1 MLPKG
6 TAGDDGRRRGVEGDE
21 GGDGVE
27 EEEEEEEADLD
38 RTGRLN
44 LGIEIGSSSKSAEVA
59 NGRIKAASKN
69 VTGGEGGVQTTARGV
84 GGVVGC
90 TALSRH
96 TRRRGFDVA
105 VRAATV
111 EEERGTVAE

>member
-27 EEEEEEEADLD
+27 EEEEEADLD
-38 RTGRLN
+38 RPGRLN
-44 LGIEIGSSSKSAEVA
+44 LGIEIGSSSKSAEAA

-96 TRRRGFDVA
+96 TRRRGFDGA

>member
-27 EEEEEEEADLD
+27 EEEEEADLD
-38 RTGRLN
+38 RPGRLN
-44 LGIEIGSSSKSAEVA
+44 LGIEIVSSSKSAEVA

>member
-1 MLPKG
+1 M
-6 TAGDDGRRRGVEGDE
+6 
-21 GGDGVE
+21 
-27 EEEEEEEADLD
+27 EEEEEEADLD
-38 RTGRLN
+38 RPGRLN

-59 NGRIKAASKN
+59 NGRIKSASKN
-69 VTGGEGGVQTTARGV
+69 VAGGEEGGVQTTARGV